1 MRTLLLS
8 LSAAGIIVAAAG
20 CACGTKK
27 ADGAKP
33 GVTPTPVQTPS
44 QGHIPSI
51 LEPNH
56 GMSAS
61 RAAGFGKAAEFL
73 K

>member
-1 MRTLLLS
+1 MRTLWLS
-8 LSAAGIIVAAAG
+8 LGAAALLAG

-27 ADGAKP
+27 ADQAKP
-33 GVTPTPVQTPS
+33 AVTPTPVTTPG
-44 QGHIPSI
+44 QEHGHIPSI

-56 GMSAS
+56 GMSSS
-61 RAAGFGKAAEFL
+61 RAAGFGKASEFL